1 MARHISKF
9 HTTDDEGRHYLE
21 YFIQFGLFGWAC
33 SFSFTRRTLGERPKE
48 IRGWTRI
55 VVETDEE
62 NPTPIATIT
71 EDNIEMADG
80 YRVRERPD
88 YDGAR

>member
-1 MARHISKF
+1 MKKRK
-9 HTTDDEGRHYLE
+9 EN
-21 YFIQFGLFGWAC
+21 
-33 SFSFTRRTLGERPKE
+33 PPE

-55 VVETDEE
+55 IVETYEE
-62 NPTPIATIT
+62 NPVTIATIT
-71 EDNIEMADG
+71 ADETDVADG

>member
-1 MARHISKF
+1 MPLMLIIYLQMGGENTKKSK
-9 HTTDDEGRHYLE
+9 EE
-21 YFIQFGLFGWAC
+21 
-33 SFSFTRRTLGERPKE
+33 TLPE

-62 NPTPIATIT
+62 NPVAIATIT
-71 EDNIEMADG
+71 ADETDVADG

-88 YDGAR
+88 YDGNR

>member
-9 HTTDDEGRHYLE
+9 RSTDEEGRHYLE
-21 YFIQFGLFGWAC
+21 YFIEFSVFGWAC
-33 SFSFTRRTLGERPKE
+33 SFSFTKRTLGERPKE

-55 VVETDEE
+55 IVETDEE

-88 YDGAR
+88 YDC

>member
-1 MARHISKF
+1 MARHLSKF

-21 YFIQFGLFGWAC
+21 YFIQFSVFGWAC
-33 SFSFTRRTLGERPKE
+33 SFSFTKRTLGERPKE

-88 YDGAR
+88 YDC

>member
-1 MARHISKF
+1 MPLMLII
-9 HTTDDEGRHYLE
+9 YL
-21 YFIQFGLFGWAC
+21 QMG
-33 SFSFTRRTLGERPKE
+33 GENTKKRKETPKE

-55 VVETDEE
+55 IVETYEE
-62 NPTPIATIT
+62 NPVTIATIT
-71 EDNIEMADG
+71 ADETDVADG

>member
-1 MARHISKF
+1 MARHLSKF
-9 HTTDDEGRHYLE
+9 RSTDDEGRHYLE
-21 YFIQFGLFGWAC
+21 YFIQFSVFGWAC
-33 SFSFTRRTLGERPKE
+33 SFSFTKRTLGERPKE

-88 YDGAR
+88 YDC

>member
-9 HTTDDEGRHYLE
+9 HSTDEEGRNYLE
-21 YFIQFGLFGWAC
+21 YIIDFGLFGWAC
-33 SFSFTRRTLGERPKE
+33 SFVFRKRTLGERPKE

-80 YRVRERPD
+80 YRVRLRPV
-88 YDGAR
+88 YSN

>member
-1 MARHISKF
+1 MSEIKKGGKNTKKRK
-9 HTTDDEGRHYLE
+9 ENL
-21 YFIQFGLFGWAC
+21 
-33 SFSFTRRTLGERPKE
+33 PE

-55 VVETDEE
+55 IVETDEE

-88 YDGAR
+88 YGC

>member
-9 HTTDDEGRHYLE
+9 HTTDEEGRHYLE
-21 YFIQFGLFGWAC
+21 YFIQFSVFGWAC
-33 SFSFTRRTLGERPKE
+33 SFSFTKRTLGERPKE

-55 VVETDEE
+55 IVETDEE

-88 YDGAR
+88 YDC

>member
-9 HTTDDEGRHYLE
+9 RSTDEEGRHYLE
-21 YFIQFGLFGWAC
+21 YIIEFSVFGWAC
-33 SFSFTRRTLGERPKE
+33 SFSFTKRTLGERPKE

-55 VVETDEE
+55 IVETDEE

-71 EDNIEMADG
+71 EDSIEMADG

-88 YDGAR
+88 YDC

>member
-9 HTTDDEGRHYLE
+9 HSTDEEGRNYLE
-21 YFIQFGLFGWAC
+21 YIIDFGLFGWAC
-33 SFSFTRRTLGERPKE
+33 SFVFRKRTLGERPKE

-55 VVETDEE
+55 IVETDEE

-71 EDNIEMADG
+71 EDNIETADG

-88 YDGAR
+88 YGC

>member
-1 MARHISKF
+1 MQFFLPLMLIIYLQTEGENTKKSK
-9 HTTDDEGRHYLE
+9 EE
-21 YFIQFGLFGWAC
+21 
-33 SFSFTRRTLGERPKE
+33 TLPE

-55 VVETDEE
+55 IVETYEE
-62 NPTPIATIT
+62 NPVTIATIT
-71 EDNIEMADG
+71 ADETDVADG

>member
-9 HTTDDEGRHYLE
+9 RSTDEEGRNYLE
-21 YFIQFGLFGWAC
+21 YIIDFGLFGWAC
-33 SFSFTRRTLGERPKE
+33 SFVFRKRTLGERPKE

-88 YDGAR
+88 YGR

>member
-1 MARHISKF
+1 MPLMLIQMGGENTKKSK
-9 HTTDDEGRHYLE
+9 EESL
-21 YFIQFGLFGWAC
+21 
-33 SFSFTRRTLGERPKE
+33 PE

-55 VVETDEE
+55 IVETDEE

-88 YDGAR
+88 YDRNR